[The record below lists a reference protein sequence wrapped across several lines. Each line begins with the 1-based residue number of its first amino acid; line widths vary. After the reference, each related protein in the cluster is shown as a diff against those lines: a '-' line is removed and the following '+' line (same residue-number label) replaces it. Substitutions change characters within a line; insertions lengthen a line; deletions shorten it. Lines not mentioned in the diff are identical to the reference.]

1 MLIVKVVNWKC
12 WYCYWATE
20 WVTRGTNFDL
30 VKVDVAY
37 IETTQMV
44 ADRLSWN
51 FHPKK
56 RFLSCTSHR
65 EEAAV
70 GVAQVAEETRV
81 GNW

>member
-37 IETTQMV
+37 IETT
-44 ADRLSWN
+44 
-51 FHPKK
+51 
-56 RFLSCTSHR
+56 
-65 EEAAV
+65 
-70 GVAQVAEETRV
+70 
-81 GNW
+81 